1 MATISSA
8 PSTVG
13 PPLTDERVVCVS
25 CGGRAALHAA
35 RLLRDFGAE
44 VTVAAGHAA
53 DGLEARVLERG
64 PAIAR
69 IPLTDVAALL
79 GQQHLAIVHEGPL
92 DPGVAEAL
100 GPEVNRVA
108 LEWFGNGLPGS
119 DAAAQALSGPADVIG
134 EPDRE
139 PLWFPHRMGEYIMG
153 ANACAMVLLFALR
166 ERQGALGE
174 LALAD
179 IWAYAAGTNGL
190 LCTPKGIPYH
200 REGRRSPGNGG
211 VYPQRLF
218 RAADGWVS
226 LLCRSRREWT
236 GILDALDNPPWGKEK
251 RYGDILRMGVEY
263 PDEVDPLVEAQTSKH
278 TRGEL
283 FERAVRNGFPLA
295 PVRTPA
301 EALED
306 EYLARQRFWSHSDDE
321 VRLPGSLWRPET
333 WLPGKPREGAPAPS
347 RPTPGA
353 PDLSGLRVLDLSWVW
368 AGPMVGSM
376 LADLGADVI
385 KVENERRLDNM
396 RLRGKLPS
404 AIPDSHQDI
413 DPRETDP
420 LFHNVNR
427 GKRSILLDMRHPEGR
442 EVFLRLVEQ
451 ADVVL
456 EAFRPHV
463 LDSWGLG
470 YDQLAEVNE
479 RIVLL
484 SLRGLELDESFG
496 PSGLRSYAPVTSS
509 LSGLEHTISYADAD
523 GPTGGMAI
531 GVSDPVA
538 GWHGTMLLLAA
549 LLHVR
554 RTAVG

>member
-1 MATISSA
+1 
-8 PSTVG
+8 
-13 PPLTDERVVCVS
+13 
-25 CGGRAALHAA
+25 
-35 RLLRDFGAE
+35 
-44 VTVAAGHAA
+44 
-53 DGLEARVLERG
+53 
-64 PAIAR
+64 
-69 IPLTDVAALL
+69 
-79 GQQHLAIVHEGPL
+79 
-92 DPGVAEAL
+92 
-100 GPEVNRVA
+100 
-108 LEWFGNGLPGS
+108 
-119 DAAAQALSGPADVIG
+119 
-134 EPDRE
+134 
-139 PLWFPHRMGEYIMG
+139 
-153 ANACAMVLLFALR
+153 
-166 ERQGALGE
+166 
-174 LALAD
+174 
-179 IWAYAAGTNGL
+179 
-190 LCTPKGIPYH
+190 
-200 REGRRSPGNGG
+200 
-211 VYPQRLF
+211 
-218 RAADGWVS
+218 
-226 LLCRSRREWT
+226 
-236 GILDALDNPPWGKEK
+236 
-251 RYGDILRMGVEY
+251 MGVEY
-263 PDEVDPLVEAQTSKH
+263 PDEVDPLVEAETSKH

-283 FERAVRNGFPLA
+283 FARAVRNGFPLA

-301 EALED
+301 EALDD
-306 EYLARQRFWSHSDDE
+306 EYLARQRFWSQSDDG

-333 WLPGKPREGAPAPS
+333 WLPGKHAETTPAPS
-347 RPTPGA
+347 RPTLGA
-353 PDLSGLRVLDLSWVW
+353 TDLSGLRVLDLTWVW

-463 LDSWGLG
+463 LDSWGIG
-470 YDQLAEVNE
+470 YEQLAAVNK

-509 LSGLEHTISYADAD
+509 LSGLEHTISYPDAD

-549 LLHVR
+549 LVHAR
-554 RTAVG
+554 RTGVGGWVRLSQLETLSSVLPEMFLAAQRRDEVAPTQARAVHCADGDVVVEADAASWDVLVAGAKIDGASAAVSVAELIAAARQVEVRAWPVNGVSAHHDWERIVGRPILATVEHALVGDEELYSHGWRLDGEPLLPKGSAPVIGQHTREVLREYAGLDAASIDRLGVTRVLS